1 MYCIDLL
8 RVGLRM
14 HHDASL
20 LAMDTL
26 MDTMAMDTLMD
37 TTAVNALTDTTAV
50 NTLIA
55 LQIGGL
61 GIFCKFA
68 DCKL

>member
-1 MYCIDLL
+1 
-8 RVGLRM
+8 M
-14 HHDASL
+14 HHGASL
-20 LAMDTL
+20 L
-26 MDTMAMDTLMD
+26 AMDTLMD